1 MYNLTNDFLSSY
13 FSNPTAI
20 IALIVA
26 LLLYK
31 FVSRRYRHLPPLPIG
46 WVVAYL
52 ALHLVET
59 LLPEAFVAANPEL
72 AKWITVGAIVFLYF
86 AIVRL
91 LFAVFVDFWY
101 HWRRKGDFPT
111 ITRDI
116 FLAVCYLV
124 IVFIVLRTR
133 GNINLISLV
142 TTSAV
147 LTAVIGFAAQNTL
160 GNLFAGFELQ
170 MERPYTVGDWISYGE
185 NTGQVVRIGWNV
197 TKLRTFDNEIII
209 VPNLDI
215 TKSVLKNFSRPTKLH
230 VMKIEIGLDYD
241 TPPNH
246 ARNVLLQAL
255 HDEPRVMQ
263 DPPPQVR
270 VLEYGDFA
278 ITYQMRFVYNDYGTW
293 PQLRGEIMN
302 NLWYALKRARINI
315 PFPIRDVRHHHV
327 ERRVDL
333 KRRERENAAIREHL
347 DATPMLAPL
356 SCADRD
362 LIAQKMRVQ
371 DYGQNEVVVRQGEA
385 GDSMYIL
392 HRGVCDVVVKSGE
405 SPEMV
410 VATLTPPAFFGEMS
424 LLTGE
429 PRTATVRAKEDSRLF
444 AIRKDLF
451 AEILQKDPRISEQ
464 LAKAL
469 AHRQAETA
477 AKLGRQREDEAAE
490 ASKLLNRIKSFFAL
504 G

>member
-20 IALIVA
+20 VALIAA

-31 FVSRRYRHLPPLPIG
+31 FLSRRYRRLPPLPIG

-52 ALHLVET
+52 SLHLIET
-59 LLPEAFVAANPEL
+59 LLPEPFAAENPEL
-72 AKWITVGAIVFLYF
+72 AKWITVGAIIFLNF

-91 LFAVFVDFWY
+91 LFAVCVDFWY
-101 HWRRKGDFPT
+101 HWRRKGIFPT
-111 ITRDI
+111 ITRDVI
-116 FLAVCYLV
+116 LAGCYLV
-124 IVFIVLRTR
+124 IVFVVLRTR
-133 GNINLISLV
+133 GGVNLISLV

-160 GNLFAGFELQ
+160 GNLFAGLSLQ
-170 MERPYTVGDWISYGE
+170 MEKPYNVGDWISYGE
-185 NTGQVVRIGWNV
+185 NTGQVVGIGWNA
-197 TKLRTFDNEIII
+197 TKLRTFDDEIII

-215 TKSVLKNFSRPTKLH
+215 TKAVLKNFSRPSKRH
-230 VMKIEIGLDYD
+230 VMKIEIGLDYN
-241 TPPNH
+241 TPPNY
-246 ARNVLLQAL
+246 ARGVLLQAL
-255 HDEPRVMQ
+255 HDDQRVVQ

-270 VLEYGDFA
+270 VLQYADFA
-278 ITYQMRFVYNDYGTW
+278 ITYQLRFAYNDYGTW
-293 PQLRGEIMN
+293 PMLRGEIMN
-302 NLWYALKRARINI
+302 NLWYALKRARISI
-315 PFPIRDVRHHHV
+315 PFPVRDVRLHHV

-333 KRRERENAAIREHL
+333 ARRERENEAIRANI
-347 DATPMLAPL
+347 DATPMLTPL
-356 SCADRD
+356 SASERE
-362 LIAQKMRVQ
+362 LIARKMRVQ
-371 DYGQNEVVVRQGEA
+371 DYGQREVVVKQGEA

-392 HRGVCDVVVKSGE
+392 HRGACDVVVKSGD

-444 AIRKDLF
+444 AIHKELF
-451 AEILQKDPRISEQ
+451 AEILQKDPKISEQ

-469 AHRQAETA
+469 ARRQDETA
-477 AKLGRQREDEAAE
+477 AKLGKQREDEAAA
-490 ASKLLNRIKSFFAL
+490 ASKLLARIRTFF
-504 G
+504 GVS